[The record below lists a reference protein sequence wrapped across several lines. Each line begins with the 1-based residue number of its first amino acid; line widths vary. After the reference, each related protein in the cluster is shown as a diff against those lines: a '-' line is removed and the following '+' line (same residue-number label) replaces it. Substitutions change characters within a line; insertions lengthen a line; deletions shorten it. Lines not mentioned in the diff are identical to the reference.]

1 MTITK
6 PCVVA
11 LTWTLRD
18 AQGQVIDTLEEATE
32 FLFGG
37 DDLLPKIEEAIE
49 GQSAGFS
56 ANLHLEPEHAFG
68 EYDASLVFFEQRADL
83 PGDIEVGMQFEG
95 PPPGAKTTGLRED
108 ALYTVTEA
116 YPEHVVLDGNH
127 PLAGIALRIDLRVAA
142 VRAATDEEVETGS
155 VGEPLLALAPG
166 TPPPGTQLH

>member
-18 AQGQVIDTLEEATE
+18 AQGQVIDTLDEPTE

-37 DDLLPKIEEAIE
+37 EDLLPRIEEAIA
-49 GQSAGFS
+49 GQSAGFT

-83 PGDIEVGMQFEG
+83 TEDLEVGLQFDG
-95 PPPGAKTTGLRED
+95 PPPGAKTAGLKED
-108 ALYTVTEA
+108 ALYTVTEV

-142 VRAATDEEVETGS
+142 VREASEEEIAAGS
-155 VGEPLLALAPG
+155 VGEPVFSLAPG
-166 TPPPGTQLH
+166 APPGTRLH